1 MTRALA
7 ILPFANENKPAKL
20 YSNLHLPKSIWP
32 NLLREL
38 CGGCVFVNY
47 NKPSPSV
54 AAFDQLYDSLPELK
68 IN

>member
-7 ILPFANENKPAKL
+7 ILPFANENKLAKL

-47 NKPSPSV
+47 NKPSLSV
-54 AAFDQLYDSLPELK
+54 AAFDQLYDSLPKLK